1 MHAING
7 VGLGHVVRLS
17 LVADALKNLAR
28 NVSVRYISN
37 SKAGPN
43 FFSCPGLFAPDD
55 PTRDRQWRVD
65 RQLNSFLL
73 AVLRFKPNIVV
84 CDTHWPHPLVGQ
96 LRSQGIRT
104 VIILRSLRA
113 DLMLQEIEHAKRDF
127 DAIIVPHHPLE
138 LSHLLRRHTGAGQV
152 FEHARVAVVGPIA
165 RTCREPS
172 STADVIFTLGGGG
185 ECLGTDS
192 NAIELMKTFSATC
205 ELLRSRGKSCILAA
219 GPFLESTLIKTWPG
233 EVRKDLKLVRSLTER
248 SIVVARP
255 GYNTCWEAV
264 AAGSHLLLVGSHRVV
279 EDTDARA
286 EFMAQQG
293 LAVRVPQDATALT
306 KAVLHASRCKKVP
319 AEWRLQVN
327 AGLKTLCAE
336 ILGYGHL
343 RSDASPI
350 PVQTRRVEVSNY
362 RPVTKGTGSIVV
374 RFDDVDLSLRNADLE
389 RLVLCALKFK
399 LRVQLH
405 CLESRAGGVSDPMRR
420 LLADGCELWSHVRQE
435 VAHSPQICEDL
446 LLAARALESALR
458 CKVVGGSIPF
468 GCRIDRPNALLAAGY
483 RLSILD
489 SAAPPLIRD
498 GIEICIDRLSF
509 PGPRWRSEMQVF
521 RELKALLGAKIP
533 AGVCVRAGRVPEYL
547 FTQTIAQL
555 SLISTK
561 SCVSPCVP
569 THTRDTR
576 V

>member
-1 MHAING
+1 
-7 VGLGHVVRLS
+7 VRLS

-84 CDTHWPHPLVGQ
+84 CDTHWPRPLVGQ

-138 LSHLLRRHTGAGQV
+138 LSYLLRRHTGAWHV
-152 FEHARVAVVGPIA
+152 FEHSRVAVVGPIA

-172 STADVIFTLGGGG
+172 SATEIIFTLGGGG

-192 NAIELMKTFSATC
+192 SAIELMKTFNATC
-205 ELLRSRGKSCILAA
+205 KLLISRGKNCILAA

-233 EVRKDLKLVRSLTER
+233 EVRKDLNLVRSLTEC
-248 SIVVARP
+248 SIVVGRP

-264 AAGSHLLLVGSHRVV
+264 AAGSHLLLVGSHRII

-293 LAVRVPQDATALT
+293 LAVRVPQDATVLA
-306 KAVLHASRCKKVP
+306 KAVLQASRSKKTP
-319 AEWRLQVN
+319 TEWRLQVN

-350 PVQTRRVEVSNY
+350 SVQPRRVEVSNY
-362 RPVTKGTGSIVV
+362 RPVMKGTGSVVV

-389 RLVLCALKFK
+389 GLVLYALEFK

-405 CLESRAGGVSDPMRR
+405 CLESRAGGVSAPMRR
-420 LLADGCELWSHVRQE
+420 LLATGCELWSHVRQ
-435 VAHSPQICEDL
+435 AQICEDL
-446 LLAARALESALR
+446 LVAAHTLESTLGSR
-458 CKVVGGSIPF
+458 VIGGSVPF
-468 GCRIDRPNALLAAGY
+468 GCHIDRPNAFLTAGY
-483 RLSILD
+483 RLSVLD

-498 GIEICIDRLSF
+498 GVEICIDLLSF

-533 AGVCVRAGRVPEYL
+533 AGVCVRPGRVPEYL

-555 SLISTK
+555 SLLSTQ
-561 SCVSPCVP
+561 SCVSSSVP
-569 THTRDTR
+569 TPTRCTR